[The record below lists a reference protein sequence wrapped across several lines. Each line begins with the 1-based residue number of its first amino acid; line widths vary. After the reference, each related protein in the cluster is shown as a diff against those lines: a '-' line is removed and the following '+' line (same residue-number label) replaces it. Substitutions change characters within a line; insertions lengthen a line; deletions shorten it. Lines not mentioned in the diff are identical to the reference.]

1 MNNKNYDDIKKE
13 TNRKEYILR
22 KIEEKESDDRTMVID
37 NVKVYTE
44 TGTFVS
50 GGIITQGDK
59 ITEIYTEAE
68 KENIFKKMNIETEH
82 FITQH
87 DTQDTL
93 VQHDTGNVLDGKGAY
108 AIPGLI
114 DLHFHGCRGDDFCDG
129 DKEAIRRI
137 AEYEASVGVT
147 AIAPATMTLSVEELE
162 NILKTAVAYKKE
174 YEKDSICADKKIKD
188 ENGQEQTI
196 DAKLQ
201 NIEEVSTTLKA
212 TTASEKGKNKK
223 RADFVGIN
231 MEGPFISPVKKG
243 AQDERNIIPCNEE
256 IAQKFLD
263 ASDNL
268 VKFMGVAP
276 EESENTISFIKNM
289 KDKVNISLAHTN
301 AGYESAKAA
310 FDAGANHAVHLF
322 NAMPAFT
329 HREPGVV
336 GAVSDSEHVMAEII
350 CDGVHIHP
358 SMVRAAFKMMGEERM
373 IFISDSMRATGM
385 PDGQYTLGGLDVK
398 VRGNRAT
405 LVSDGALAGSVTN
418 LADCMRTAITK
429 MGIPLE
435 TAIACATKNP
445 AISLGIYDE
454 RGSISVGKKAD
465 IVLLDENLSLKT
477 VIKDGVYI

>member
-1 MNNKNYDDIKKE
+1 MI
-13 TNRKEYILR
+13 
-22 KIEEKESDDRTMVID
+22 ID

-44 TGTFVS
+44 AGTFVS
-50 GGIITQGDK
+50 GGIITEEDK
-59 ITEIYTEAE
+59 ITGIYTEQE
-68 KENIFKKMNIETEH
+68 KEDIFKKMNIQKEVSA
-82 FITQH
+82 QN
-87 DTQDTL
+87 TL
-93 VQHDTGNVLDGKGAY
+93 IQSREEDVLDGNGAY

-114 DLHFHGCRGDDFCDG
+114 DLHFHGCVGDDFCDG
-129 DKEAIRRI
+129 DIEAIRRI

-147 AIAPATMTLSVEELE
+147 AIAPATMTLPVEELE
-162 NILKTAVAYKKE
+162 AILRTAVAYKKE
-174 YEKDSICADKKIKD
+174 YEGESFIHKEAG
-188 ENGQEQTI
+188 N
-196 DAKLQ
+196 
-201 NIEEVSTTLKA
+201 V
-212 TTASEKGKNKK
+212 SEKSPAGIDGEKKEERK
-223 RADFVGIN
+223 RADFIGIN

-243 AQDERNIIPCNEE
+243 AQDERNIIPCDKE

-263 ASDNL
+263 ASNGL
-268 VKFMGVAP
+268 VRFMGIAP
-276 EESENTISFIKNM
+276 EESENAVSFIKDM

-301 AGYESAKAA
+301 ASYESAKKA

-336 GAVSDSEHVMAEII
+336 GAVSDSNHVMAEII

-358 SMVRAAFKMMGEERM
+358 SMVRAAFKMMGAERM
-373 IFISDSMRATGM
+373 ILISDSMRATGM

-418 LADCMRTAITK
+418 LADCMRTAVTK

-445 AISLGIYDE
+445 AISLGVYEE

-465 IVLLDENLSLKT
+465 IVLLDEKLTLKT
-477 VIKDGVYI
+477 VIKNGTV

>member
-1 MNNKNYDDIKKE
+1 MI
-13 TNRKEYILR
+13 
-22 KIEEKESDDRTMVID
+22 ID

-44 TGTFVS
+44 AGIFVS
-50 GGIITQGDK
+50 GGIVTQGDK
-59 ITEIYTEAE
+59 IIEIYTEAE
-68 KENIFKKMNIETEH
+68 KESIFKKMNIKMQYLT
-82 FITQH
+82 TQH
-87 DTQDTL
+87 STIQCATKDDSIQNDSI
-93 VQHDTGNVLDGKGAY
+93 QNDIADVLDGKGAY

-114 DLHFHGCRGDDFCDG
+114 DLHFHGCVGDDFCDG

-147 AIAPATMTLSVEELE
+147 AIAPATMTLPVKELE

-174 YEKDSICADKKIKD
+174 YEK
-188 ENGQEQTI
+188 
-196 DAKLQ
+196 
-201 NIEEVSTTLKA
+201 
-212 TTASEKGKNKK
+212 NKK
-223 RADFVGIN
+223 TADFVGIN

-268 VKFMGVAP
+268 VKFIGIAP
-276 EESENTISFIKNM
+276 EESDNTISFIKNM

-301 AGYESAKAA
+301 ADYESAKAA

-350 CDGVHIHP
+350 CDGVHIHS
-358 SMVRAAFKMMGEERM
+358 SMVRAAFKMMGADRM

-418 LADCMRTAITK
+418 LADCMRTAVKK

-465 IVLLDENLSLKT
+465 IVLLDKKLTLKT
-477 VIKDGVYI
+477 VIKDGDTI